1 MTTPPA
7 RRRSAPE
14 RPGSGWGLPWEP
26 LGDLDDLFGRL
37 GRWTGWLPGAG
48 AQGARWMPVA
58 EEDETADSYRVRAE
72 LPGIPRDRVTVEV
85 ESGQLC
91 IRGDL
96 DEKTEQDSY
105 LTHRAG
111 SFLYRTSLPAD
122 ADQDQVQAD
131 LTDGVLT
138 VTVPRSGRAGR
149 RTVPIGGT
157 TEHETIAGETT
168 GMTGPAETTAQS

>member
-1 MTTPPA
+1 MNTTPA
-7 RRRSAPE
+7 RRRGGLD
-14 RPGSGWGLPWEP
+14 RPGSAWGLPWEP
-26 LGDLDDLFGRL
+26 FGDLDDLFDRL

-48 AQGARWMPVA
+48 AQGSRWMPVA
-58 EEDETADSYRVRAE
+58 EEDETADSYRVRVE
-72 LPGIPRDRVTVEV
+72 LPGVPRDRVTVEV

-91 IRGDL
+91 VRGDL
-96 DEKTEQDSY
+96 DEETERGSY

-122 ADQDQVQAD
+122 ADPDQVQAD

-138 VTVPRSGRAGR
+138 VNVPRSGQAGR
-149 RTVPIGGT
+149 RTVPISGT

-168 GMTGPAETTAQS
+168 GPTETTAQS